1 MDAIEGEK
9 KKPHTI
15 DPAKCIKCGAC
26 QQNCPFDA
34 IELVKEE
41 G

>member
-1 MDAIEGEK
+1 MDAISGEK

-15 DPAKCIKCGAC
+15 DTEKCIRCGAC
-26 QQNCPFDA
+26 QEGCPFDA